1 MKVSIVEL
9 AAVEL
14 LANCRK
20 EPALRSMYALPA
32 VELLA
37 KNTDPMKLYIVESPA
52 VERLKKF
59 VVGMKMESTDSFIM
73 VALPAVDVSRKLIVP
88 PSLRM
93 DTLLPAVALL
103 ENAIVPPL
111 SEASTGIWTCCVIPE
126 LFVIPMPLIVR
137 VNPGLA
143 VMV

>member
-1 MKVSIVEL
+1 MD
-9 AAVEL
+9 
-14 LANCRK
+14 
-20 EPALRSMYALPA
+20 ALPA

-37 KNTDPMKLYIVESPA
+37 KDTIPPPWAVIVELPA

-59 VVGMKMESTDSFIM
+59 VVAVVRPFEKFEVPM
-73 VALPAVDVSRKLIVP
+73 VALPAVDVLKKLIVP
-88 PSLRM
+88 PSLKM
-93 DTLLPAVALL
+93 DRLLPAVALL

-111 SEASTGIWTCCVIPE
+111 SPTPTCCVIPE
-126 LFVIPMPLIVR
+126 LFVMPTPLIVR